1 MIIGKNT
8 NLGGK
13 NPFLKEQTSP
23 LPLKEEKRTI
33 LEQSRTM
40 QHTDVTSKKE
50 MNDKAFA
57 MLEDRLQKGLI
68 SMEDFNKLCEQL
80 GKRK

>member
-1 MIIGKNT
+1 
-8 NLGGK
+8 
-13 NPFLKEQTSP
+13 
-23 LPLKEEKRTI
+23 
-33 LEQSRTM
+33 M